1 MTVQVNLSSLYHSK
15 LCISLGKTWSGL
27 SIVVPKEI
35 FIPQE
40 MSSYHWPQVLLQ
52 NVLILFNINVA
63 IYRYNRPNTIPRDAT
78 PYHYFVPGLRCP
90 GLNKVWSGAFGSLAP
105 EMNLLVMSNHY
116 FALIRKYY
124 FIPAILN
131 YPSHFS
137 LHHASHF

>member
-1 MTVQVNLSSLYHSK
+1 MN
-15 LCISLGKTWSGL
+15 G

-35 FIPQE
+35 SISQE

-52 NVLILFNINVA
+52 NVLILSNINVP

-90 GLNKVWSGAFGSLAP
+90 GLNKVWSRAFVSLAP

-124 FIPAILN
+124 FIPAILTAHRIFL
-131 YPSHFS
+131 YIMQVTFDS
-137 LHHASHF
+137 